1 MNRYLARLALPV
13 FGLLLVLGGMS
24 QPSRPRVTVNKIS
37 ILPARTGGM
46 IVLESDAPLQNIK
59 AAYAKEFP
67 SILVVELGP
76 VQMPPAPSV
85 PADETQLV
93 KDMKIQTAT
102 DLRASLF
109 LTLREA
115 VPFRVYADAKKTV
128 IDLVRINRT
137 GDDLVAP
144 ETLQDL
150 SRTSRK
156 TFALGGIEIED
167 KSGRL
172 AVVSRAGQKTITNIF
187 ALDNPLRLVVDIY
200 DAVYGRP
207 TQTIPI
213 GKFGVVKIKVG
224 QFQTPPPYTVTR
236 LVFELEEPRLFTFE
250 NGPNALT
257 ISFPGDSAAPA
268 AAPKTVEPNGAEST
282 LKAGVKAVETAPT
295 KPADQKTAG
304 AVKPAEAAAAP
315 AKGVGENP
323 PANPPAAA
331 QTDAPQKE
339 EKRHI
344 KTIQNGEEKYSGEL
358 LSPRFKDADLRDV
371 VLWLAEQAG
380 LNVIFDPEVHG
391 SVTCSFEAVPWDQFL
406 DIILK
411 NNKQGKTL
419 EGNVLR
425 IAPVV
430 ILADEEKAQQTLRDA
445 KEQSGLMQTRMFTLS
460 YAKAKDLVE
469 LLKNKKSTR
478 GEIVSD
484 ERTNT
489 LIVSDVKEKIDI
501 IENLIV
507 TLDAATPQVQIET
520 RIVEASSTFVQNLG
534 IQWGFKG
541 IADPFYGNQTSLQF
555 PNKVLVDG
563 AMIPQGNITK
573 GISGPL
579 GGYAVNLPASSFNSV
594 IGVSF
599 ANILD
604 TFRLDLALSA
614 LETSGD
620 GRIVSTQRISAV
632 NNKEAYIN
640 QGRQIPVQTSANFTV
655 TTQYVNAGLELRAT
669 PQITADGTIILLID
683 IQNNAADFANLVN
696 GIPPITTQSAKT
708 TVTVPDG
715 GTTVIG
721 GIMRVE
727 DAITRERVPFLYSIP
742 ILGNLFK
749 SFSKT
754 RQNRE
759 LLIFITPRIAK

>member
-1 MNRYLARLALPV
+1 MNRYVARLALPV

-67 SILVVELGP
+67 SMLVVELGP
-76 VQMPPAPSV
+76 VQMPPAPAVS
-85 PADETQLV
+85 ADETQLV
-93 KDMKIQTAT
+93 KDIKIQTAT

-150 SRTSRK
+150 SRTPRK
-156 TFALGGIEIED
+156 TFTIGGIEIKD

-172 AVVSRAGQKTITNIF
+172 AVVSQAGQKTITNIF

-236 LVFELEEPRLFTFE
+236 LVFELEEPRLFAFE

-268 AAPKTVEPNGAEST
+268 AAPKTVEPNGPEST
-282 LKAGVKAVETAPT
+282 MKAGVKTVETTPS

-304 AVKPAEAAAAP
+304 TVKPAEA
-315 AKGVGENP
+315 
-323 PANPPAAA
+323 AAA

-339 EKRHI
+339 EKRNTKI
-344 KTIQNGEEKYSGEL
+344 IQNGEEKYSGEL

-380 LNVIFDPEVHG
+380 LNVIFDPDVHG
-391 SVTCSFEAVPWDQFL
+391 TVTCSFEAVPWDQFL

-425 IAPVV
+425 IAPLG

-445 KEQSGLMQTRMFTLS
+445 KEQSGLLQTRMFTLS
-460 YAKAKDLVE
+460 YAKAKELVE

-489 LIVSDVKEKIDI
+489 LIVSDVKEKIDLM
-501 IENLIV
+501 ENLIV
-507 TLDAATPQVQIET
+507 TLDTATPQVQIET
-520 RIVEASSTFVQNLG
+520 RIVEASATFVQNLG

-573 GISGPL
+573 GIGGPL
-579 GGYAVNLPASSFNSV
+579 GGYAVNLPSASFNSA

-620 GRIVSTQRISAV
+620 GRVVSTQRISAL

-727 DAITRERVPFLYSIP
+727 DAITRERVPFLHSIP

>member
-1 MNRYLARLALPV
+1 MNRSIARLALPV
-13 FGLLLVLGGMS
+13 FGLFLVLGGMS
-24 QPSRPRVTVNKIS
+24 QPSRPRVIVNKIS

-76 VQMPPAPSV
+76 VQMPSAPSA

-93 KDMKIQTAT
+93 KDIKIQITT
-102 DLRASLF
+102 DLQASLF

-115 VPFRVYADAKKTV
+115 VPFRVYTDAKKTV

-150 SRTSRK
+150 SRTPRK
-156 TFALGGIEIED
+156 TFALGDIEIED

-172 AVVSRAGQKTITNIF
+172 AVVSRAGQKTITNVF
-187 ALDNPLRLVVDIY
+187 ALGNPLRLVVDIY

-236 LVFELEEPRLFTFE
+236 LVFELETARLFTFE

-268 AAPKTVEPNGAEST
+268 AAPQTVEPKDAEST
-282 LKAGVKAVETAPT
+282 MKAGVKA
-295 KPADQKTAG
+295 
-304 AVKPAEAAAAP
+304 AEAAASP
-315 AKGVGENP
+315 AKAVGE
-323 PANPPAAA
+323 NPPAAA
-331 QTDAPQKE
+331 QTVAPQKE
-339 EKRHI
+339 EKRNS

-391 SVTCSFEAVPWDQFL
+391 TVTCSFEAVPWDQFL

-425 IAPVV
+425 IAPLG
-430 ILADEEKAQQTLRDA
+430 ILADEEKAQQSLRDA
-445 KEQSGLMQTRMFTLS
+445 KEQSGILETRMFTLS
-460 YAKAKDLVE
+460 YAKAKDLVD

-478 GEIVSD
+478 GEIVPD

-489 LIVSDVKEKIDI
+489 LIVSDVKEKIDL
-501 IENLIV
+501 IENLIA
-507 TLDAATPQVQIET
+507 TLDTATPQVQIET
-520 RIVEASSTFVQNLG
+520 RIVEATSTFVQNLG

-555 PNKVLVDG
+555 PNKILVDG
-563 AMIPQGNITK
+563 ALIPQGNITK

-579 GGYAVNLPASSFNSV
+579 GGYAVNLPASSFNTA

-620 GRIVSTQRISAV
+620 GRIVSTQRISAL
-632 NNKEAYIN
+632 NNKEAYIM

-669 PQITADGTIILLID
+669 PQITADGTIILFID
-683 IQNNAADFANLVN
+683 IKNDAADFANLVN
-696 GIPPITTQSAKT
+696 GIPPITTQNAKT

-727 DAITRERVPFLYSIP
+727 DAITRDRVPFLHSIP

-749 SFSKT
+749 SSSKT
-754 RQNRE
+754 RENRE

>member
-1 MNRYLARLALPV
+1 MNRYVARLALPV
-13 FGLLLVLGGMS
+13 FGLFLVLGGMS

-37 ILPARTGGM
+37 IFPARTGGM

-59 AAYAKEFP
+59 AGYAKEFP
-67 SILVVELGP
+67 SMLVVELGP
-76 VQMPPAPSV
+76 VQMPPAPAV
-85 PADETQLV
+85 PDDQMLLV
-93 KDMKIQTAT
+93 KDIRIQTST
-102 DLRASLF
+102 DLQVSLF
-109 LTLREA
+109 MTLREA
-115 VPFRVYADAKKTV
+115 VPFCVYTDANKTV
-128 IDLVRINRT
+128 IDLVGINRT
-137 GDDLVAP
+137 GGDLIAP

-150 SRTSRK
+150 SRTPRK
-156 TFALGGIEIED
+156 SFTLGGIEIDD

-172 AVVSRAGQKTITNIF
+172 AVVSRPGQKTITNVF

-213 GKFGVVKIKVG
+213 GRFGVAKIKIG
-224 QFQTPPPYTVTR
+224 QFQAPPPYAVTR
-236 LVFELEEPRLFTFE
+236 LVFELEEPCLYTFE
-250 NGPNALT
+250 NGPYALT

-268 AAPKTVEPNGAEST
+268 MAPKAREPMDADT
-282 LKAGVKAVETAPT
+282 PMKAGVKAAETAP
-295 KPADQKTAG
+295 
-304 AVKPAEAAAAP
+304 
-315 AKGVGENP
+315 AKSVVENP
-323 PANPPAAA
+323 PATPPTNAL
-331 QTDAPQKE
+331 QKE
-339 EKRHI
+339 DKRNTR
-344 KTIQNGEEKYSGEL
+344 TIQNNEEKYSGEL

-371 VLWLAEQAG
+371 VLWLGEQAG

-391 SVTCSFEAVPWDQFL
+391 TVTCSFEAVPWDQFL
-406 DIILK
+406 DIILR

-425 IAPVV
+425 IAPLG

-445 KEQSGLMQTRMFTLS
+445 KEQSGLLQTKMFTLS

-478 GEIVSD
+478 GEIVPD

-489 LIVSDVKEKIDI
+489 LIVSDVKDKIDL

-507 TLDAATPQVQIET
+507 TLDSATPQVQIET
-520 RIVEASSTFVQNLG
+520 RIVEASSSFVQNLG

-555 PNKVLVDG
+555 PNKILVDG
-563 AMIPQGNITK
+563 AVIPQGNITK
-573 GISGPL
+573 GMGGPL
-579 GGYAVNLPASSFNSV
+579 GGYAVNLPAASFNSA

-604 TFRLDLALSA
+604 TFRLDLALTA

-620 GRIVSTQRISAV
+620 GRIVSSQRVSAL

-655 TTQYVNAGLELRAT
+655 TTTYQNAGLELRAT
-669 PQITADGTIILLID
+669 PQITADGMIILQID
-683 IQNNAADFANLVN
+683 IKNDAADFANLVN

-727 DAITRERVPFLYSIP
+727 DAITRERVPFLHSIP

-749 SFSKT
+749 SSSKT

-759 LLIFITPRIAK
+759 ILIFITPRIVK